1 MGETPQRLNKCEANT
16 SAVLLMCFLTPGP
29 DAPSPPEGR
38 KQHSSLVHASRVKAY
53 GGRRRGREVTLR
65 VTRYLHNII
74 EVKIGTERNNK
85 VWVN

>member
-38 KQHSSLVHASRVKAY
+38 KQHSSLVHASESRLTA
-53 GGRRRGREVTLR
+53 GGGAGREVTEG
-65 VTRYLHNII
+65 H
-74 EVKIGTERNNK
+74 ESFA
-85 VWVN
+85 